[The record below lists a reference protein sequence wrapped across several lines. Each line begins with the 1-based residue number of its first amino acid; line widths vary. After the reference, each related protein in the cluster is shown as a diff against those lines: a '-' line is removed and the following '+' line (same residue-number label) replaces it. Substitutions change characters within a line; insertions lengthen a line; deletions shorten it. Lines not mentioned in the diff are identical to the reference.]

1 MSRKRY
7 KPEQITNLLR
17 EAEVAL
23 SGGQTV
29 GEACHSLGISE
40 QSFVMSCS
48 MAKSSTHSRRHR
60 CSSSYCQ
67 KLVTAVSGGA
77 FD

>member
-7 KPEQITNLLR
+7 KPEQIINMLR

-29 GEACHSLGISE
+29 GEVCRSLGISE
-40 QSFVMSCS
+40 QSSEMNYSTL
-48 MAKSSTHSRRHR
+48 KSSTP
-60 CSSSYCQ
+60 
-67 KLVTAVSGGA
+67 
-77 FD
+77 